1 MKRSQWWGTIA
12 LAVAAM
18 GVALVAGELLIRF
31 ASPVEYLSPRYEFSR
46 EYGLMPF
53 AGVVMEHGKPGRY
66 HFRYTVNS
74 DRYRGPVVDAG
85 ADSLP
90 VIVTLGDSYTF
101 GMGTADGRE
110 YPAVMRRELAGRA
123 EVVNLGS
130 PGWGLTQQVRRYA
143 EFGAN
148 FSPAVV
154 VLQFCSND
162 LEDNL
167 AYRVAVV
174 KDGGIVFQ
182 DSQNSLSGPK
192 RLLSRSFLQRTQLY
206 NFLRTRASPFVH
218 GLLARREEARL
229 NETMQP
235 PAGSAADDGPP
246 PIQVVYEELLR
257 AFAARLDAEGR
268 ALVFIAVDHQL
279 EQFPWLHAR
288 VEEMHARGDLRLVN
302 VTAWLA
308 GMENYGSPE
317 GHLWGEPAHRVIG
330 LRLAGEVLGA
340 AAGADSAATVAP

>member
-1 MKRSQWWGTIA
+1 MKRRQWGATIA
-12 LAVAAM
+12 LFIAAA
-18 GVALVAGELLIRF
+18 GVALAAGELLIRWV
-31 ASPVEYLSPRYEFSR
+31 SPVEYLSPRYEFSR
-46 EYGLMPF
+46 GYGLIPY
-53 AGVVMEHGKPGRY
+53 AGVVMEHGRPGHYR
-66 HFRYTVNS
+66 FRYTVNS
-74 DRYRGPVVDAG
+74 DRYRGPVIDAG

-101 GMGTADGRE
+101 GMGTADGNE
-110 YPAVMRRELAGRA
+110 YPAVMRRALAGRA

-143 EFGAN
+143 EFGAA
-148 FSPAVV
+148 FAPDVV

-174 KDGGIVFQ
+174 KGGAIEFQ

-229 NETMQP
+229 NQAMQP
-235 PAGSAADDGPP
+235 AAADPSGAPP
-246 PIQVVYEELLR
+246 PIQAVYEELLR
-257 AFAARLDAEGR
+257 AFAARLKAEGR
-268 ALVFIAVDHQL
+268 ALVFISVDHQL
-279 EQFPWLHAR
+279 EQFPWLAGR
-288 VEEMHARGDLRLVN
+288 VREMHARGELRVVD
-302 VTAWLA
+302 VTEWLA

-317 GHLWGEPAHRVIG
+317 GHVWGEPAHRVIG
-330 LRLAGEVLGA
+330 ERLAEVLMPAPA
-340 AAGADSAATVAP
+340 APDSLPASAP